1 MYGGVP
7 VKISANTDV
16 GVQRQSNQDSY
27 TVGELADG
35 VVFAVV
41 CDGMGGH
48 AGGNVASSTATKRI
62 AEEIKKNYRE
72 NMSSASVKNM
82 IEASVVLANL
92 DILDEAEKNSELEGM
107 GTTAVVAVIS
117 PEVCVVANIGD
128 SRCYHIE
135 GDLITQVTKDH
146 SLVQEMVDA
155 GLISKEDALHHP
167 RKNIITRALGIGEDV
182 NTDFFDI
189 EFKAGDKLL
198 LCTDGLT
205 NHVSD
210 TGIVQIINE
219 VDADMSADV
228 LIALANMNGGS
239 DNITAVVIFN

>member
-1 MYGGVP
+1 M
-7 VKISANTDV
+7 KISANTDV

-35 VVFAVV
+35 AVFAVV

-48 AGGNVASSTATKRI
+48 AGGNVASSTAANRI

-82 IEASVVLANL
+82 IEAAVVLANL
-92 DILDEAEKNSELEGM
+92 DIIDEAEKNSELEGM

-117 PEVCVVANIGD
+117 PAVCVVANIGD
-128 SRCYHIE
+128 SRCYHID
-135 GDLITQVTKDH
+135 GDSVLQVTKDH

-155 GLISKEDALHHP
+155 GLISQEDAANHP

-210 TGIVQIINE
+210 SGIAQIINE
-219 VDADMSADV
+219 LDADMSADV